1 MSARFPDIKKLKN
14 KKVYMGLAALIVVMS
29 IVIIV
34 RASTVT
40 PNIATFT
47 LEKGEFIMD
56 IREKGE
62 LKAAKSLSV
71 GVPRKV
77 WGRTRITRIIDDG
90 TMVNEGDFLVQFDT
104 SEFQKRVMERQNQ
117 LDNSKAEL
125 ESQQA
130 SMESNRKQQEN
141 NYLIQGYTHEQKKLQ
156 YEQMKYEAPARQ
168 REMELDFKK
177 AELSLQQAKEK
188 LESQKIIDNANIK
201 KSELKV
207 KQAEMNLKDAQEQ
220 FDSLTLTATKS
231 GMAVLQ
237 TIWGPS
243 GREKVKV
250 GSEPWSGMALVNIPD
265 LSVMQVKTKINEVDI
280 SHVKEG
286 QQVVITLDALEGPTF
301 YGKVTNVATLATTE
315 RGSDVKVFDVE
326 VTIEGTDERLKPGMT
341 AQCKI
346 VTSKID
352 SVLYVP
358 LESVFDKEDT
368 TVVYVKKG
376 GFEKRIVKVGTK
388 NNDYILIEEGLEGGE
403 EVTLR
408 DPTLPLENLGLEGTG
423 EGEQKSNNKGKSKL
437 PL

>member
-237 TIWGPS
+237 TIWG
-243 GREKVKV
+243 R
-250 GSEPWSGMALVNIPD
+250 
-265 LSVMQVKTKINEVDI
+265 
-280 SHVKEG
+280 
-286 QQVVITLDALEGPTF
+286 
-301 YGKVTNVATLATTE
+301 
-315 RGSDVKVFDVE
+315 R
-326 VTIEGTDERLKPGMT
+326 
-341 AQCKI
+341 
-346 VTSKID
+346 
-352 SVLYVP
+352 
-358 LESVFDKEDT
+358 
-368 TVVYVKKG
+368 
-376 GFEKRIVKVGTK
+376 
-388 NNDYILIEEGLEGGE
+388 
-403 EVTLR
+403 
-408 DPTLPLENLGLEGTG
+408 
-423 EGEQKSNNKGKSKL
+423 
-437 PL
+437 